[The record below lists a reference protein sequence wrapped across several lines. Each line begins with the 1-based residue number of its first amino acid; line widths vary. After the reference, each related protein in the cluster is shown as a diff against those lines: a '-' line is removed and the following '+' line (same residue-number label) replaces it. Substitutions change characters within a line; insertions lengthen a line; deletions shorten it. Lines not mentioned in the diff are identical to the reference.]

1 MPASS
6 ESVLRWAPSRGES
19 SCAHCTSSPE
29 GHKGYIP
36 YEPYSAICESPSLRE
51 SPPRPR
57 DGLVGQIPGQGP
69 HLTGHMHLQWLFMAS
84 PAASRIGAGKA
95 APGWPR
101 DCLLEK
107 IPLHKVWEGRGLELQ
122 CLAP

>member
-51 SPPRPR
+51 SPPPPPQGRAGRADPR
-57 DGLVGQIPGQGP
+57 AG
-69 HLTGHMHLQWLFMAS
+69 AS
-84 PAASRIGAGKA
+84 PDRPHA
-95 APGWPR
+95 
-101 DCLLEK
+101 
-107 IPLHKVWEGRGLELQ
+107 
-122 CLAP
+122 LAVAIYGQSCCF